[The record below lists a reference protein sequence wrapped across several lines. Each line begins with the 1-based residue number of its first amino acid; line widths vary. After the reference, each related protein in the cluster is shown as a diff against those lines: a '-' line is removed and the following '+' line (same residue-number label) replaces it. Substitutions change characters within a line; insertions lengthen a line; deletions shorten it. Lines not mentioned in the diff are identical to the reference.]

1 MIQYDG
7 EDYLLH
13 WIDLRSS
20 GKEDLANYYAKT
32 IRRSDILD
40 VDKTGETFTIP
51 DVFQLESAYPN
62 PFNGRFSFDYRVSE
76 PGLIGFQIFDISGRL
91 IKDDLIHSINK
102 PLKNTNTNYSSSF
115 FAQNDWLE
123 GEPFLEFTRHSESE
137 GVQETGV
144 YQRIKYVLEDGRIE
158 RYSTDSL
165 LSEYNT
171 SPITLLVE
179 VDSVNVIAFKEK
191 NYNFWPVDESLN
203 LPKFLEITLQFKDD
217 VFQKTFL
224 VDD

>member
-1 MIQYDG
+1 MNLNKGYSLI
-7 EDYLLH
+7 EILVVLSIFSLMSLL
-13 WIDLRSS
+13 ILSFTNISVNSS
-20 GKEDLANYYAKT
+20 L
-32 IRRSDILD
+32 L
-40 VDKTGETFTIP
+40 
-51 DVFQLESAYPN
+51 
-62 PFNGRFSFDYRVSE
+62 VSE
-76 PGLIGFQIFDISGRL
+76 ETNKLRRLINTSEI

-102 PLKNTNTNYSSSF
+102 PLKNTNTNYRSSF

-179 VDSVNVIAFKEK
+179 VDSVKVIAFKER
-191 NYNFWPVDESLN
+191 NYNFWPIDESLN

-217 VFQKTFL
+217 VFQKIFL

>member
-1 MIQYDG
+1 MNLNKGYSLI
-7 EDYLLH
+7 EILVVLSIFSLMSLL
-13 WIDLRSS
+13 ILSFTNISVNSS
-20 GKEDLANYYAKT
+20 L
-32 IRRSDILD
+32 L
-40 VDKTGETFTIP
+40 
-51 DVFQLESAYPN
+51 
-62 PFNGRFSFDYRVSE
+62 VSE
-76 PGLIGFQIFDISGRL
+76 ETNKLRRLINTSEI

-102 PLKNTNTNYSSSF
+102 PLKNTNTNYRSSF

-171 SPITLLVE
+171 RPITLLVE
-179 VDSVNVIAFKEK
+179 VDSVNVIAFKER
-191 NYNFWPVDESLN
+191 NYNFWPIDESLN

-217 VFQKTFL
+217 VFQKIFL

>member
-1 MIQYDG
+1 MNLNKGYSLI
-7 EDYLLH
+7 EILVVLSIFSLMSLL
-13 WIDLRSS
+13 ILSFTNISVNSS
-20 GKEDLANYYAKT
+20 L
-32 IRRSDILD
+32 L
-40 VDKTGETFTIP
+40 
-51 DVFQLESAYPN
+51 
-62 PFNGRFSFDYRVSE
+62 VSE
-76 PGLIGFQIFDISGRL
+76 ETNKLRRLINTSEI

-102 PLKNTNTNYSSSF
+102 PLKNTNTNYRSSF

-179 VDSVNVIAFKEK
+179 VDSVNVIAFKER
-191 NYNFWPVDESLN
+191 NYNFWPIDESLN

-217 VFQKTFL
+217 VFQKIFL

>member
-1 MIQYDG
+1 MNLNKGYSLI
-7 EDYLLH
+7 EILVVLSIFSLMSLL
-13 WIDLRSS
+13 ILSFTNISVNSS
-20 GKEDLANYYAKT
+20 L
-32 IRRSDILD
+32 L
-40 VDKTGETFTIP
+40 
-51 DVFQLESAYPN
+51 
-62 PFNGRFSFDYRVSE
+62 VSE
-76 PGLIGFQIFDISGRL
+76 ETNKLRRLINTSEI

-171 SPITLLVE
+171 RPITLLVE
-179 VDSVNVIAFKEK
+179 VDSVKVIAFKER
-191 NYNFWPVDESLN
+191 NYNFWPIDESLN

-217 VFQKTFL
+217 VFQKIFL

>member
-1 MIQYDG
+1 MNLNKGYSLI
-7 EDYLLH
+7 EILVVLSIFSLMSLL
-13 WIDLRSS
+13 ILSFTNISVNSS
-20 GKEDLANYYAKT
+20 L
-32 IRRSDILD
+32 L
-40 VDKTGETFTIP
+40 
-51 DVFQLESAYPN
+51 
-62 PFNGRFSFDYRVSE
+62 VSE
-76 PGLIGFQIFDISGRL
+76 ETNKLRRLINTSEI

-179 VDSVNVIAFKEK
+179 VDSVKVIAFKER
-191 NYNFWPVDESLN
+191 NYNFWPIDESLN

-217 VFQKTFL
+217 VFQKIFL

>member
-1 MIQYDG
+1 MNLNKGYSLI
-7 EDYLLH
+7 EILVVLSICSLMSLL
-13 WIDLRSS
+13 ILSFTNISVNSS
-20 GKEDLANYYAKT
+20 L
-32 IRRSDILD
+32 L
-40 VDKTGETFTIP
+40 
-51 DVFQLESAYPN
+51 
-62 PFNGRFSFDYRVSE
+62 VSE
-76 PGLIGFQIFDISGRL
+76 ETNKLRRLINTSEI

-102 PLKNTNTNYSSSF
+102 PLKNTNTNYRSSF

-179 VDSVNVIAFKEK
+179 VDSVNVIAFKER
-191 NYNFWPVDESLN
+191 NYKFWPIDESLN

>member
-1 MIQYDG
+1 MNLNKGYSLI
-7 EDYLLH
+7 EILVVLSIFSLMSLL
-13 WIDLRSS
+13 ILSFTNISVNSS
-20 GKEDLANYYAKT
+20 L
-32 IRRSDILD
+32 L
-40 VDKTGETFTIP
+40 
-51 DVFQLESAYPN
+51 
-62 PFNGRFSFDYRVSE
+62 VSE
-76 PGLIGFQIFDISGRL
+76 ETNKLRRL
-91 IKDDLIHSINK
+91 INTSEIIKNDLIHSINK

-115 FAQNDWLE
+115 FGKNDWQE

-144 YQRIKYVLEDGRIE
+144 YQRIKYVLEDGRID

-171 SPITLLVE
+171 SPITLLIK

-217 VFQKTFL
+217 IFQKIFL

>member
-1 MIQYDG
+1 MNLNKGYSLI
-7 EDYLLH
+7 EILVVLSIFSLMSRLILSFTNISVNSSLL
-13 WIDLRSS
+13 
-20 GKEDLANYYAKT
+20 
-32 IRRSDILD
+32 
-40 VDKTGETFTIP
+40 
-51 DVFQLESAYPN
+51 
-62 PFNGRFSFDYRVSE
+62 VSE
-76 PGLIGFQIFDISGRL
+76 ETNKLRRLINTSEI

-179 VDSVNVIAFKEK
+179 VDSVNVIAFKER
-191 NYNFWPVDESLN
+191 NYNFWPIDESLN

>member
-1 MIQYDG
+1 MC
-7 EDYLLH
+7 
-13 WIDLRSS
+13 
-20 GKEDLANYYAKT
+20 
-32 IRRSDILD
+32 IRDR
-40 VDKTGETFTIP
+40 
-51 DVFQLESAYPN
+51 
-62 PFNGRFSFDYRVSE
+62 
-76 PGLIGFQIFDISGRL
+76 
-91 IKDDLIHSINK
+91 
-102 PLKNTNTNYSSSF
+102 SF
-115 FAQNDWLE
+115 FAKNDWQE

-144 YQRIKYVLEDGRIE
+144 YQRIKYVLEDGRID

-217 VFQKTFL
+217 IFQKIFL

>member
-1 MIQYDG
+1 MNLNKGYSLI
-7 EDYLLH
+7 EILVVLSIFSLMSLL
-13 WIDLRSS
+13 ILSFTNISVNSS
-20 GKEDLANYYAKT
+20 L
-32 IRRSDILD
+32 L
-40 VDKTGETFTIP
+40 
-51 DVFQLESAYPN
+51 
-62 PFNGRFSFDYRVSE
+62 VSE
-76 PGLIGFQIFDISGRL
+76 ETNKLRRLINTSEI

-102 PLKNTNTNYSSSF
+102 PLKNTNTNYRSSF

-171 SPITLLVE
+171 SSITLLVE
-179 VDSVNVIAFKEK
+179 VDSVNVIAFKER
-191 NYNFWPVDESLN
+191 NYNFWPIDESLN

-217 VFQKTFL
+217 VFQKIFL

>member
-1 MIQYDG
+1 MNLNKGYSLI
-7 EDYLLH
+7 EILVVLSIFSLMSLL
-13 WIDLRSS
+13 ILSFTNISVNSS
-20 GKEDLANYYAKT
+20 L
-32 IRRSDILD
+32 L
-40 VDKTGETFTIP
+40 
-51 DVFQLESAYPN
+51 
-62 PFNGRFSFDYRVSE
+62 VSE
-76 PGLIGFQIFDISGRL
+76 ETNKLRRLINTSEI

-137 GVQETGV
+137 GVRETGV

-179 VDSVNVIAFKEK
+179 VDSVNVIAFKER
-191 NYNFWPVDESLN
+191 NYNFWPIDESLN

-217 VFQKTFL
+217 VFQKIFL

>member
-1 MIQYDG
+1 MNLNKGYSLI
-7 EDYLLH
+7 EILVVLSIFSLMSLL
-13 WIDLRSS
+13 ILSFTNISVNSS
-20 GKEDLANYYAKT
+20 L
-32 IRRSDILD
+32 L
-40 VDKTGETFTIP
+40 
-51 DVFQLESAYPN
+51 
-62 PFNGRFSFDYRVSE
+62 VSE
-76 PGLIGFQIFDISGRL
+76 ETNKLRRLINTSEI

-179 VDSVNVIAFKEK
+179 VDSVKVIAFKER
-191 NYNFWPVDESLN
+191 NYNFWPIDESLN

>member
-1 MIQYDG
+1 MNLNKGYSLI
-7 EDYLLH
+7 EILVVLSIFSLMSLL
-13 WIDLRSS
+13 ILSFTNISVNSS
-20 GKEDLANYYAKT
+20 L
-32 IRRSDILD
+32 L
-40 VDKTGETFTIP
+40 
-51 DVFQLESAYPN
+51 
-62 PFNGRFSFDYRVSE
+62 VSE
-76 PGLIGFQIFDISGRL
+76 ETNKLRRLINTSEI

-102 PLKNTNTNYSSSF
+102 PLKNTNTNYRSSF

-171 SPITLLVE
+171 SHITLLVE
-179 VDSVNVIAFKEK
+179 VDSVKVIAFKER
-191 NYNFWPVDESLN
+191 NYNFWPIDESLN

-217 VFQKTFL
+217 VFQKIFL

>member
-1 MIQYDG
+1 MNLNKGYSLI
-7 EDYLLH
+7 EILVVLSIFSLMSLL
-13 WIDLRSS
+13 ILSFTNISVNSS
-20 GKEDLANYYAKT
+20 L
-32 IRRSDILD
+32 L
-40 VDKTGETFTIP
+40 
-51 DVFQLESAYPN
+51 
-62 PFNGRFSFDYRVSE
+62 VSE
-76 PGLIGFQIFDISGRL
+76 ETNKLRRLINTSEI

-171 SPITLLVE
+171 RPITLLVE
-179 VDSVNVIAFKEK
+179 VDSVNVIAFKER
-191 NYNFWPVDESLN
+191 NYNFWPIDESLN

-217 VFQKTFL
+217 VFQKIFL

>member
-1 MIQYDG
+1 M
-7 EDYLLH
+7 
-13 WIDLRSS
+13 
-20 GKEDLANYYAKT
+20 
-32 IRRSDILD
+32 
-40 VDKTGETFTIP
+40 
-51 DVFQLESAYPN
+51 
-62 PFNGRFSFDYRVSE
+62 
-76 PGLIGFQIFDISGRL
+76 
-91 IKDDLIHSINK
+91 
-102 PLKNTNTNYSSSF
+102 
-115 FAQNDWLE
+115 
-123 GEPFLEFTRHSESE
+123 EFTRHSESE

-144 YQRIKYVLEDGRIE
+144 YQRIKYVLEDGRID

-191 NYNFWPVDESLN
+191 NYNFWPIDESLN

-217 VFQKTFL
+217 IFQKIFL